1 MPEDLQRRSAFVVAI
16 DGPSGSGKSSVSR
29 GIATMFGFRY
39 LDTGAMYRAVA
50 WWLLRNGVDVND
62 ENAVAELI
70 PQIAIEN
77 GTDPARPFVTVDGTD
92 VSLEIREQFV
102 TSAVSAVSAVPEVRQ
117 AMVAAQRS
125 EVAAAKRAGVG
136 IVVEGRDIG
145 TTVLPDADLKIF
157 LTADNAARAERRAAQ
172 DNEEGRET
180 QVGQTAAA
188 LAARDAADSSRKASP
203 LTQADD
209 AVVIDATTL
218 GFDQVV
224 SEVERL
230 VSEGIGQ

>member
-1 MPEDLQRRSAFVVAI
+1 MSDDAPTRDTFVVAV

-50 WWLLRNGVDVND
+50 WWMLANKIDLTD
-62 ENAVAELI
+62 EGAVARATDGLI
-70 PQIAIEN
+70 VEN
-77 GTDPARPFVTVDGTD
+77 GTDPQRPFVLVDGVD
-92 VSLEIREQFV
+92 VSREIREQRI
-102 TSAVSAVSAVPEVRQ
+102 TDAVSAVSAVQVVRQ
-117 AMVAAQRS
+117 AMVEAQRA
-125 EVAAAKRAGVG
+125 EVVAATAADVG

-157 LTADNAARAERRAAQ
+157 LTADNAARAARRAAQ
-172 DNEEGRET
+172 DNEEGRT
-180 QVGQTAAA
+180 AHVDSTAAS
-188 LAARDAADSSRKASP
+188 LAARDEADSNRKASP
-203 LTQADD
+203 LTQAPD

-224 SEVERL
+224 AEVERL
-230 VSEGIGQ
+230 VTQGMQR

>member
-1 MPEDLQRRSAFVVAI
+1 MPEDLQRRPAFVVAV

-50 WWLLRNGVDVND
+50 WWLLRNNIDVND
-62 ENAVAELI
+62 GTAVAGQI
-70 PQIAIEN
+70 PHVHIEN
-77 GTDPARPFVTVDGTD
+77 GTDPQRPFIMIDGTD
-92 VSLEIREQFV
+92 ASQEIREQFV
-102 TSAVSAVSAVPEVRQ
+102 TSAVSAVSAVPEVRE
-117 AMVAAQRS
+117 AMVAAQRA
-125 EVAAAKRAGVG
+125 EVLAAQQADVG

-145 TTVLPDADLKIF
+145 TTVLPEADLKIF
-157 LTADNAARAERRAAQ
+157 LTADNAARAARRAAQ
-172 DNEEGRET
+172 DNEEGRAA
-180 QVGQTAAA
+180 QVGQTAAD

-209 AVVIDATTL
+209 AVVIDATKL

-224 SEVERL
+224 AEVERL
-230 VSEGIGQ
+230 VSEGMEK

>member
-1 MPEDLQRRSAFVVAI
+1 MPENLQRRSAFVVAI

-50 WWLLRNGVDVND
+50 WWLLRNDVDVND
-62 ENAVAELI
+62 VDAVAARI
-70 PQIAIEN
+70 PQVVIEN
-77 GTDPARPFVTVDGTD
+77 GTDPARPYIMIDGTD
-92 VSLEIREQFV
+92 VSREIREQFV
-102 TSAVSAVSAVPEVRQ
+102 TSAVSAVSAVPDVRE
-117 AMVAAQRS
+117 AMVNAQRA
-125 EVAAAKRAGVG
+125 EVAAAKKDGVG

-145 TTVLPDADLKIF
+145 TTVLPDANLKIF
-157 LTADNAARAERRAAQ
+157 LTADNAARAARRAAQ
-172 DNEEGRET
+172 DNEEGRAA
-180 QVGQTAAA
+180 QVGQTANA
-188 LAARDAADSSRKASP
+188 LAARDAADSSRKVSP
-203 LTQADD
+203 LTKADD

>member
-1 MPEDLQRRSAFVVAI
+1 
-16 DGPSGSGKSSVSR
+16 
-29 GIATMFGFRY
+29 MFGFRY

-50 WWLLRNGVDVND
+50 WWLLRNDVDVND
-62 ENAVAELI
+62 VAAVAEPI
-70 PQIAIEN
+70 PQIVIEN

-125 EVAAAKRAGVG
+125 EVAAARQAGVG